1 MNGTVGPLEGVRVL
15 DFSQFMAGPMAAR
28 HLADYGAEVIKV
40 EAPPKGEGSRYASAS
55 NFTVAGERIAY
66 VSANRNKRSMVLNL
80 KTAEGVEVCR
90 RLVKTADVLI
100 ENFRPGVME
109 RLGLGYD
116 AVHSMNVQLIY
127 GRITGYGP
135 EGPYRDFPGQDLLV
149 QCLSGL
155 AWLNGRAG
163 DPPIAVGMPVI
174 DAVAGRQLALGI
186 VTALFERQ
194 RTGEGQRVAVSLL
207 DVAIDLQAQEFTT
220 YLNCSTEPQRSGAGI
235 ADAYFRAPYGIY
247 ETKDGY
253 LALAHT
259 PMAKLAT
266 CLGLPELEKY
276 QDYESAFLHRDEI
289 YRKIAAVFRTRT
301 TQEWLHYLRPQDFWY
316 GPVQTYSQLARD
328 EQLQINQMIV
338 EIPYKGS
345 MPLRVLGVPINF
357 SRTPGSI
364 RRCPPALGE
373 NAEEILS
380 ELGFDREGIAKLRK
394 NGVIGEHGG
403 TSS

>member
-1 MNGTVGPLEGVRVL
+1 MEVTGIRGPLEGIRVL

-28 HLADYGAEVIKV
+28 HLADYGADVIKV

-55 NFTVAGERIAY
+55 NFTVAGERIAFLA
-66 VSANRNKRSMVLNL
+66 ANRNKRSMVLNL
-80 KTAEGVEVCR
+80 KTAQGIEIAR
-90 RLVKTADVLI
+90 RLVKTADVMI
-100 ENFRPGVME
+100 ENFRPGVMD

-116 AVHSMNVQLIY
+116 TVISINDNVIY
-127 GRITGYGP
+127 GTITGYGP

-163 DPPIAVGMPVI
+163 DPPIAVGLPMV
-174 DAVAGRQLALGI
+174 DSVAGQQLALGI
-186 VTALFERQ
+186 VAALFERQ
-194 RTGEGQRVAVSLL
+194 KSGKGQRVGVSLL

-220 YLNCSTEPQRSGAGI
+220 YLNCDSEPQRSVAGI

-259 PMAKLAT
+259 PMAKLAM

-276 QDYESAFLHRDEI
+276 TDLEAAFRDRDEI
-289 YRKIAAVFRTRT
+289 YRTLAGAFRTRT
-301 TQEWLHYLRPQDFWY
+301 TQGWLDYLRPLDFWC
-316 GPVQTYSQLARD
+316 GPVQTYSQVAKD
-328 EQLQINQMIV
+328 EQLRINQMVV

-345 MPLRVLGVPINF
+345 VPLRLPGIPIKF
-357 SRTPGSI
+357 SRTPGSV
-364 RRCPPALGE
+364 RHCPPGLGE
-373 NAEEILS
+373 NTDQILS
-380 ELGFDREGIAKLRK
+380 ELGFSQEGIAELREDA
-394 NGVIGEHGG
+394 VI
-403 TSS
+403 